1 MAKNVQKKLK
11 LIFSYIICMAVFEF
25 PPPRVPHRR
34 QVGEKNLGH
43 ASDVYFSVFRG
54 RKKDN

>member
-25 PPPRVPHRR
+25 PPPPRR